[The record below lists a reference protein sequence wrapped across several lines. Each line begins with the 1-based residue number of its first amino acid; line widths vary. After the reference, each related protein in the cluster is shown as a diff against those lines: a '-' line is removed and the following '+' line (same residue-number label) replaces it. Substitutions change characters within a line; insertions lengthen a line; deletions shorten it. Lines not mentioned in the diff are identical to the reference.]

1 MSFIDTSEL
10 ISKEIVKGYHA
21 QAIHTG
27 TMTIMYWNVEEGA
40 SIPIHTQMHE
50 QVAHVIEG
58 KFEFILDKE
67 TRILEPGI
75 VVVIP
80 PYMPHG
86 GRAITACRLLD
97 VFHPERDDYKF

>member
-1 MSFIDTSEL
+1 
-10 ISKEIVKGYHA
+10 
-21 QAIHTG
+21 
-27 TMTIMYWNVEEGA
+27 MYWNVEEGA
-40 SIPIHTQMHE
+40 SIPIHTHMHE
-50 QVAHVIEG
+50 QVAHVMEG